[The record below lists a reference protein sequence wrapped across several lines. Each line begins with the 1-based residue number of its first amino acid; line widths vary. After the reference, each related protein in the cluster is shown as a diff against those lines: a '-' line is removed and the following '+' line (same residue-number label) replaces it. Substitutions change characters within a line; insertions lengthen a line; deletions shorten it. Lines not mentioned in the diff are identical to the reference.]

1 MQSRHHLC
9 QSSATKHIFA
19 FVHERLKISRM
30 PRWTGFHLQETQ
42 HGHSRKPQPLH
53 RLSQTSRRPPPGM
66 SLHFSRSSQA
76 VRHRTGQAQLHLR
89 PMSAK
94 KPKASLNASAPGN
107 YPGDAPTLGQHP
119 NRRYRRLRLRPQAGR
134 HQSRLHGRDKG
145 MEYRLG
151 ENPMDAARRPTYW
164 NERDHRLRGGDEQ
177 RLIALAI
184 EEDRP
189 RSIELRVEKWM
200 TSKRKVAAG
209 LPSIYAGKKYIQL
222 NAAPKP
228 KFCRKKTRQQR
239 AG

>member
-1 MQSRHHLC
+1 
-9 QSSATKHIFA
+9 
-19 FVHERLKISRM
+19 M

-53 RLSQTSRRPPPGM
+53 RLNQTSRRPPPGM

-76 VRHRTGQAQLHLR
+76 VRHRTGQAQLHLL

-94 KPKASLNASAPGN
+94 KPKASLNASAPRN
-107 YPGDAPTLGQHP
+107 YPREAPTLGQHP
-119 NRRYRRLRLRPQAGR
+119 NHRYRRLRLRPQAGR
-134 HQSRLHGRDKG
+134 HQGHLHGRDKG

-151 ENPMDAARRPTYW
+151 ENPMDGARRPTYW

-177 RLIALAI
+177 RLIASAI

-200 TSKRKVAAG
+200 TSKRKVAAA

-222 NAAPKP
+222 NAATKP

>member
-1 MQSRHHLC
+1 
-9 QSSATKHIFA
+9 
-19 FVHERLKISRM
+19 
-30 PRWTGFHLQETQ
+30 
-42 HGHSRKPQPLH
+42 
-53 RLSQTSRRPPPGM
+53 
-66 SLHFSRSSQA
+66 
-76 VRHRTGQAQLHLR
+76 
-89 PMSAK
+89 
-94 KPKASLNASAPGN
+94 
-107 YPGDAPTLGQHP
+107 
-119 NRRYRRLRLRPQAGR
+119 
-134 HQSRLHGRDKG
+134 

-177 RLIALAI
+177 RLIASAI